1 MLFGSSPF
9 KRYTQT
15 IEDQG
20 MSRMLR
26 RIVISLI
33 TLLTIS
39 FSSGCAKSV
48 AHPQDPMEKYNR
60 AMFGFN
66 RAFDRAV
73 TKPIAYIYFG
83 FVPNL
88 FQEGIGNFFDNI
100 REIQNVTNDL
110 LQLKFSYASRDASRF
125 LINSTIGIFGLF
137 DVADALGLEHRK
149 EDFGQ
154 TLYHWGYKES
164 AYFVIPFLGPSTVR
178 DAGGLLVDWFALSI
192 WPWIETDWR
201 YKLLIL
207 DLIDL
212 RARALRNET
221 VLDILAVDEYVFIR
235 DAYFQRRQYLF
246 NQEKEESNGVDP
258 YAHEDL
264 EKGNKQKVTT
274 KQEDD
279 FYFDDI
285 GQPDNT

>member
-1 MLFGSSPF
+1 
-9 KRYTQT
+9 
-15 IEDQG
+15 
-20 MSRMLR
+20 MLR
-26 RIVISLI
+26 RIFFS
-33 TLLTIS
+33 LTILLMLC

-66 RAFDRAV
+66 RAFDKAV

-83 FVPNL
+83 YVPNL
-88 FQEGIGNFFDNI
+88 FQEAIGNFFDNI
-100 REIQNVTNDL
+100 REVQNVTNDL
-110 LQLKFSYASRDASRF
+110 LQLKLGYASRDASRF

-154 TLYHWGYKES
+154 TLYHWGYRES

-178 DAGGLLVDWFALSI
+178 DAGGLVVDWYVLSL

-201 YKLLIL
+201 YKLLVL

-258 YAHEDL
+258 YEND
-264 EKGNKQKVTT
+264 GNDKNSKQKDAS
-274 KQEDD
+274 KKEDD
-279 FYFDDI
+279 A
-285 GQPDNT
+285 DNDPLEPEKT